1 MLLILLQTCLV
12 QTSYRA
18 SQYSG
23 LYPIHHSSLY
33 SSQYSSQNQNSSI
46 QSSQYFS
53 QGPDSVEFPVTSKP
67 GVDNQVERRISNKT
81 ERRVSNKTERRISS
95 KPERRI
101 SSKTERG
108 ISNKTERGISNKTE
122 RRISSKIDTSCVCGS
137 RVEKILILECVGAYM
152 RCEYV
157 PSSKQ
162 LPYRCDF
169 VQQEEEP
176 W

>member
-1 MLLILLQTCLV
+1 MGFVTQRTFYHTMLLILLQTCLV

-101 SSKTERG
+101 SSK
-108 ISNKTERGISNKTE
+108 
-122 RRISSKIDTSCVCGS
+122 IDTSCVCGS

>member
-1 MLLILLQTCLV
+1 MFYHTMLLILLQTCLV

-18 SQYSG
+18 SQYSS
-23 LYPIHHSSLY
+23 LYPNHHSSLY
-33 SSQYSSQNQNSSI
+33 SSQYSSQNQNSSM

-81 ERRVSNKTERRISS
+81 KRRIS
-95 KPERRI
+95 
-101 SSKTERG
+101 
-108 ISNKTERGISNKTE
+108 N
-122 RRISSKIDTSCVCGS
+122 KIDKSCVCGS

>member
-1 MLLILLQTCLV
+1 MG
-12 QTSYRA
+12 SYRA
-18 SQYSG
+18 SQNSG
-23 LYPIHHSSLY
+23 LYSNHHR
-33 SSQYSSQNQNSSI
+33 SQY
-46 QSSQYFS
+46 SSQYFS
-53 QGPDSVEFPVTSKP
+53 QGPDSVEFPLTSKP
-67 GVDNQVERRISNKT
+67 GVDNQVERKISNK
-81 ERRVSNKTERRISS
+81 
-95 KPERRI
+95 
-101 SSKTERG
+101 
-108 ISNKTERGISNKTE
+108 
-122 RRISSKIDTSCVCGS
+122 SCVCGS

>member
-1 MLLILLQTCLV
+1 MFYHTMLLILLQTCLV

-18 SQYSG
+18 SQNSG
-23 LYPIHHSSLY
+23 LYSNHHRSQY
-33 SSQYSSQNQNSSI
+33 SSQYSSQNQNSSM

-67 GVDNQVERRISNKT
+67 GVDNQVERRISSKT
-81 ERRVSNKTERRISS
+81 ERR
-95 KPERRI
+95 
-101 SSKTERG
+101 
-108 ISNKTERGISNKTE
+108 ISNKTE
-122 RRISSKIDTSCVCGS
+122 RRISNKTERRISNKIDKSCVCGS

>member
-1 MLLILLQTCLV
+1 MGFVTQRTFYHTMLLILLQTCLV

-81 ERRVSNKTERRISS
+81 ERR
-95 KPERRI
+95 
-101 SSKTERG
+101 
-108 ISNKTERGISNKTE
+108 
-122 RRISSKIDTSCVCGS
+122 ISSKIDTSCVCGS

>member
-1 MLLILLQTCLV
+1 MGFVTQRTFYHTMLLILLQTCLV

-81 ERRVSNKTERRISS
+81 ER
-95 KPERRI
+95 
-101 SSKTERG
+101 
-108 ISNKTERGISNKTE
+108 GISNKTE